1 MEPRRE
7 CAAASKKGRPQ
18 RAASWGGEIFI
29 PDLELKHES
38 GATEQ
43 RHRFKLKGVP
53 EDLVIQVRSEAKALD
68 RRRSDAHRVR
78 HKNPLVPLVLTQTG
92 LAGASGSARASA
104 TPAPPRA
111 LLAPLYAWFTEGLDT
126 RNLIEAKALPAELGG

>member
-53 EDLVIQVRSEAKALD
+53 EDLVIQLRSEGKALD

-92 LAGASGSARASA
+92 LAGLPAAPGQAR
-104 TPAPPRA
+104 TPAPRA

-126 RNLIEAKALPAELGG
+126 RNLIEAKALLAELGG